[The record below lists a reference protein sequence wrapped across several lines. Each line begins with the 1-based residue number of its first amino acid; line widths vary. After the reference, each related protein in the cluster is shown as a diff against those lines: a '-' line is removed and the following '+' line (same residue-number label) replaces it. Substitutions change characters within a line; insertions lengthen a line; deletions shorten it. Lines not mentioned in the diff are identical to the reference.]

1 MVNQQEVCMS
11 RVEELQVQRELKEI
25 ILGTW
30 PSAAGL
36 SSMSARKNT
45 DKR

>member
-1 MVNQQEVCMS
+1 MANQQEVYMS

-30 PSAAGL
+30 PSVAGL
-36 SSMSARKNT
+36 SSISACKQ
-45 DKR
+45 K